1 MADVLRLTVSDD
13 ARVIGAP
20 APVLDPATYAVVEQ
34 AVAAA
39 RAQAYAEG
47 EAAGRQAA
55 SAAASTAVVALGA
68 RLDALV
74 EELATQRRTAAQV
87 DVALAVELATEV
99 LSATPPASALEVLDR
114 VRDAATV
121 LDDDPLAVHLHP
133 DDHALLADAPLE
145 ARLRLVA
152 DPSVGRGDARLVG
165 AWGGAEVARAALLE
179 AVTAQ
184 RLEAGR

>member
-1 MADVLRLTVSDD
+1 LADVLRLTVSDD
-13 ARVIGAP
+13 ARVIAAP
-20 APVLDPATYAVVEQ
+20 SPVLDPATSAVVEQ

-39 RAQAYAEG
+39 RAQAYAAG
-47 EAAGRQAA
+47 AAAGRQAA
-55 SAAASTAVVALGA
+55 SAASGAAVVELAG

-74 EELATQRRTAAQV
+74 HEVAAQRETAGQV
-87 DVALAVELATEV
+87 DVALAVELASEV

-133 DDHALLADAPLE
+133 DDHAMLADAPLE

-165 AWGGAEVARAALLE
+165 AWGGAEVARAALLD

>member
-1 MADVLRLTVSDD
+1 MADVLRLTVTDD
-13 ARVIGAP
+13 ARIIAP
-20 APVLDPATYAVVEQ
+20 PVPVLDPATYAVVEQ

-55 SAAASTAVVALGA
+55 SAAASSAVVALAG
-68 RLDALV
+68 RLDAIGQ
-74 EELATQRRTAAQV
+74 ELTAQRETARQV

-114 VRDAATV
+114 VRETATV

-133 DDHALLADAPLE
+133 DDHAMLADAPLE

-179 AVTAQ
+179 AVTRQ